1 MLNAYLAPGIAE
13 HVTFDVHPAVRR
25 GKGGA
30 DDCPTEGQQGFRCP
44 DEPCGCP
51 HTRWVLCGLHATE
64 TSQDQKIKFLTC
76 VDQRTVAYSDEWAT
90 SGQMPN
96 PMQATIHCANQTR
109 GLNLEKIQE
118 CGGNITSWDPLSED
132 NFTED
137 IGKQSLELIG
147 TAADYMKVA
156 FPDGI
161 AVPHVVV
168 DDEELNTDTVNLVD
182 GWNITKHLCKH
193 MKHNHRAAI
202 CSVVD
207 EAATPDWI
215 GLMV

>member
-13 HVTFDVHPAVRR
+13 HVTFDVHACVRR
-25 GKGGA
+25 GKGG
-30 DDCPTEGQQGFRCP
+30 DDCPTDSFHCP

-64 TSQDQKIKFLTC
+64 TTQDQRIKFLTC

-96 PMQATIHCANQTR
+96 PMQATMHCANQTK
-109 GLNLEKIQE
+109 GLNLAKIQE

-132 NFTED
+132 HTE
-137 IGKQSLELIG
+137 IVGKQSMELINS
-147 TAADYMKVA
+147 AADYLQVA
-156 FPDGI
+156 FPDGL
-161 AVPHVVV
+161 AVPHAEV
-168 DDEELNTDTVNLVD
+168 DDEVLNTDDVNLVD

-193 MKHNHRAAI
+193 MKGEKAEVCR
-202 CSVVD
+202 VVD
-207 EAATPDWI
+207 KAGKPDWI